1 MVNIGGKTKPKN
13 MININIGITCH
24 RNKMNSKL
32 EFKDKPNILFQFKVV
47 SSITEQSDN
56 IIGKDLLVVMMGSLN
71 EMYVHYRKAITQ
83 KTVQYI

>member
-1 MVNIGGKTKPKN
+1 
-13 MININIGITCH
+13 
-24 RNKMNSKL
+24 MNSKL